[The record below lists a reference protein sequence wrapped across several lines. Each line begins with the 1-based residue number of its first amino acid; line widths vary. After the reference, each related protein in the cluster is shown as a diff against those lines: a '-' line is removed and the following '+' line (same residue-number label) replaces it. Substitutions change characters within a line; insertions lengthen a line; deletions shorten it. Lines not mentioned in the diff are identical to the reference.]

1 MAYSIVIL
9 WRRGGGNIVILL
21 GEAPGNG
28 GTNPTSLPPPPKILT
43 STEGLQTLDEDQG
56 EDTAVIKDMEMQG

>member
-1 MAYSIVIL
+1 MMAAGVSDD
-9 WRRGGGNIVILL
+9 GGATLP
-21 GEAPGNG
+21 EEPTGNG
-28 GTNPTSLPPPPKILT
+28 GTNPPSFPPPPKILT